1 MRADRV
7 GSADSPAEVQRGLQ
21 GMARTLGSQRQAA
34 VTAKRGYYRVPRK
47 NPANRVEG
55 ALAEAVRAKFAEGWP
70 KARIAREFRLN
81 RRTVIR
87 ICAQRLSKP
96 EPRRPA
102 TLTPAQAGPTVGKFV
117 RPGFV
122 RPRPSFIQFSPR
134 PSSIQ
139 LIRCIGCGMHFPKGS
154 LQTHW
159 PLCSA
164 VREGRLSLKDCPA

>member
-1 MRADRV
+1 M
-7 GSADSPAEVQRGLQ
+7 
-21 GMARTLGSQRQAA
+21 
-34 VTAKRGYYRVPRK
+34 KRGYYRVPRK
-47 NPANRVEG
+47 SPANRIDG
-55 ALAEAVRAKFAEGWP
+55 PLADAVRAKFAENWP

-102 TLTPAQAGPTVGKFV
+102 TLTPSQAGPTVGKFV

-122 RPRPSFIQFSPR
+122 RPRL
-134 PSSIQ
+134 SSIQ

-154 LQTHW
+154 LQAHW
-159 PLCSA
+159 PLCRA
-164 VREGRLSLKDCPA
+164 VREGRLSLKDCPAESVAASPPAHNHLIDKY